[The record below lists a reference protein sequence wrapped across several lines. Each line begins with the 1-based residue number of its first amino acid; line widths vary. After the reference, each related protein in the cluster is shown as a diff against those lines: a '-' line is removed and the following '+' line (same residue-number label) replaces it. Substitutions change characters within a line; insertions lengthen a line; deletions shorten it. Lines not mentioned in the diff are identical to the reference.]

1 MASAASGF
9 LGRGNS
15 GNNSNMRGLVQFIA
29 DLRNARARELEEKRI
44 NKELANIRNSRVHT
58 AALRISGVEVADRTT
73 DGSLSGYHKKK
84 YVCKLLYIYILGWNV
99 DFGHLEAVNLISANK
114 YSEKQIG
121 YLAMTLFLHE
131 QHELLHL
138 VVNSIR
144 KDLTDHNELFNC
156 LALHAIANVGGREM
170 GEALSGEVHRLLIS
184 PTSKAFVKK
193 KAALTLLRLYRK
205 HPDIVQPQWAERIIS
220 LMDDVDMG
228 VALSVTSLVMAL
240 AQDNPD
246 QYKGCY
252 VKAASRMKRILVD
265 QDYAPDYLYYKV
277 PCPWIQVKMLRL
289 LQYFPPSEDTHVRD
303 LIRESLQKILN
314 LALEMPKNVQQN
326 NAQNAVLFEAI
337 NLIIHLDTEQA
348 LMKQISSR
356 LGKFIQSRETN
367 VRYLGLEAM
376 THLAARA
383 ETLDP
388 IKQHQGIIIGSL
400 KDRDISV
407 RRKGLDLLY
416 SMCDQSNAQPIVG
429 ELLQY
434 LQNAD
439 FAIREEMVLKIAIL
453 TEKYATDI
461 QWYVDISLRLIAMAG
476 DHVSDEVW
484 HRVIQIVTNN
494 EELQVYAAQNILQY
508 VKADHCHETL
518 VKIGGYILGEFGHL
532 VAEDK
537 GCSPI
542 EQFMALQGKLQGCSS
557 STRAI
562 ILSCFIK
569 FVNLFPEIKP
579 RLLYV
584 FDAYSHT
591 LDSELQQRA
600 CEYLALA
607 RLPTDDLLRT
617 VCDEMPPFPERESA
631 LLSRLHQKH
640 AGTSDK
646 RTWVVGGK
654 DANADQKEFALA
666 NGGLKRAFSNNNGQM
681 KSSNAPNGSA
691 ANGTNGH
698 SNGSSDLAGLD
709 INAGPTEPKSLAPNM
724 ASAAHLSPDWEVG
737 YNKLLLKAEGVLY
750 EDGQIQ
756 IGVRSEYRGQM
767 ACVILYFSNKAPT
780 SVSSFTTT
788 LDLDA
793 AEKENL
799 GWELK
804 GLPESTINE
813 GSQSQQ
819 MIMFEAKRVFD
830 KSPTIRISYL
840 AGALQALTLKLPV
853 TIHKFMDPAELTAD
867 DFFKRWKQIGSA
879 PREAQRVFGVKGKE
893 GDREFND
900 SFIRKTVDGFR
911 WGILD
916 GVDPNRKNF
925 VGASVLHTGEGGKFG
940 CLMRLEPN
948 YGTQMV
954 RLTIRATDESVPPI
968 MIKLMEERLAVGAST
983 GPEVFEAPTRRDIS
997 DAFSN
1002 VLVE

>member
-1 MASAASGF
+1 
-9 LGRGNS
+9 
-15 GNNSNMRGLVQFIA
+15 
-29 DLRNARARELEEKRI
+29 
-44 NKELANIRNSRVHT
+44 
-58 AALRISGVEVADRTT
+58 
-73 DGSLSGYHKKK
+73 
-84 YVCKLLYIYILGWNV
+84 
-99 DFGHLEAVNLISANK
+99 
-114 YSEKQIG
+114 
-121 YLAMTLFLHE
+121 
-131 QHELLHL
+131 
-138 VVNSIR
+138 
-144 KDLTDHNELFNC
+144 
-156 LALHAIANVGGREM
+156 
-170 GEALSGEVHRLLIS
+170 
-184 PTSKAFVKK
+184 
-193 KAALTLLRLYRK
+193 
-205 HPDIVQPQWAERIIS
+205 
-220 LMDDVDMG
+220 
-228 VALSVTSLVMAL
+228 
-240 AQDNPD
+240 
-246 QYKGCY
+246 
-252 VKAASRMKRILVD
+252 
-265 QDYAPDYLYYKV
+265 
-277 PCPWIQVKMLRL
+277 
-289 LQYFPPSEDTHVRD
+289 
-303 LIRESLQKILN
+303 
-314 LALEMPKNVQQN
+314 MPKNVQQN

-337 NLIIHLDTEQA
+337 NLIIHLDTEQS

-388 IKQHQGIIIGSL
+388 IKQHQMIIIGSL

-416 SMCDQSNAQPIVG
+416 SMCDATNAQPIVG

-476 DHVSDEVW
+476 DHVSEEVW

-532 VAEDK
+532 IAEDK

-542 EQFMALQGKLQGCSS
+542 EQFMALQSKLQGCSS

-562 ILSCFIK
+562 ILSSYIK

-579 RLLYV
+579 RLMYV
-584 FDAYSHT
+584 FEAYSHT

-600 CEYLALA
+600 CEYFALA
-607 RLPTDDLLRT
+607 SLPTDDLLRT
-617 VCDEMPPFPERESA
+617 VCDEMPPFPERQSA

-640 AGTSDK
+640 SNTSDK

-654 DANADQKEFALA
+654 DANANEKDFALSK
-666 NGGLKRAFSNNNGQM
+666 NPGLKRAFS
-681 KSSNAPNGSA
+681 SSNGIPKMNSTTNGTPI
-691 ANGTNGH
+691 NGTNGH
-698 SNGSSDLAGLD
+698 ANGANDLAGID
-709 INAGPTEPKSLAPNM
+709 MNNAGPSEPKTLKPPNM
-724 ASAAHLSPDWEVG
+724 ASAAHLSPDWEAG

-780 SVSSFTTT
+780 AISSFTTT
-788 LDLDA
+788 LDQDES
-793 AEKENL
+793 EKDNL
-799 GWELK
+799 KWEVK
-804 GLPESTINE
+804 GLPESTISE
-813 GSQSQQ
+813 GAQSQQ
-819 MIMFEAKRVFD
+819 MIMFEAKKVFD

-853 TIHKFMDPAELTAD
+853 AIHKFMDPAELSAE
-867 DFFKRWKQIGSA
+867 DFFKRWKQIGGA
-879 PREAQRVFGVKGKE
+879 PREAQSVFGLKGGRDSE
-893 GDREFND
+893 REIND
-900 SFIRKTVDGFR
+900 AFIRKTIDGFR

-916 GVDPNRKNF
+916 GVDPNKKNF

-940 CLMRLEPN
+940 CLLRLEPN
-948 YGTQMV
+948 YATQVRSYLCFFPSLTIVLTGEQMI
-954 RLTIRATDESVPPI
+954 RLTLRGTDDSVPPI
-968 MIKLMEERLAVGAST
+968 LLKLMEERLAAGIST
-983 GPEVFEAPTRRDIS
+983 AHELHEKPSIREMKDI
-997 DAFSN
+997 FGN

>member
-1 MASAASGF
+1 MASSAAAGF
-9 LGRGNS
+9 LNRGNG

-44 NKELANIRNSRVHT
+44 NKELANIRQKFR
-58 AALRISGVEVADRTT
+58 
-73 DGSLSGYHKKK
+73 DGSLTGYHKKK

-131 QHELLHL
+131 EHELLHL

-144 KDLTDHNELFNC
+144 KDLMDHNELFNC
-156 LALHAIANVGGREM
+156 LALHAIANVGSREM

-205 HPDIVQPQWAERIIS
+205 HPDMVQEQWAERIIS
-220 LMDDVDMG
+220 LMDDSDMG

-246 QYKGCY
+246 AYKGAY
-252 VKAASRMKRILVD
+252 IKAAARMKRILVD
-265 QDYAPDYLYYKV
+265 GEFAADYLYYKV
-277 PCPWIQVKMLRL
+277 PCPWIQVKLLRL
-289 LQYFPPSEDTHVRD
+289 LQYFPPSEDTHVRE
-303 LIRESLQKILN
+303 LIRESLQRILN

-388 IKQHQGIIIGSL
+388 IKQHQSIIIGSL

-416 SMCDQSNAQPIVG
+416 SMCDQTNAQPIVG

-453 TEKYATDI
+453 TEKYATDV

-532 VAEDK
+532 IAEDK

-542 EQFMALQGKLQGCSS
+542 EQFIALQTKLQGCSS

-562 ILSCFIK
+562 ILSSFIK
-569 FVNLFPEIKP
+569 FVNLFPEIKS
-579 RLLYV
+579 RLMYV
-584 FDAYSHT
+584 FQAYSHT

-607 RLPTDDLLRT
+607 SLPTDDLLRT
-617 VCDEMPPFPERESA
+617 VCDEMPPFPERQSA

-646 RTWVVGGK
+646 RTWIIGGK
-654 DANADQKEFALA
+654 DANVNEKDFTLA
-666 NGGLKRAFSNNNGQM
+666 RSPGLKRTFSTNGTVS
-681 KSSNAPNGSA
+681 KANSNST
-691 ANGTNGH
+691 NGTNGH
-698 SNGSSDLAGLD
+698 DLMGLD
-709 INAGPTEPKSLAPNM
+709 MTDAGPSEPKTLKAPNL
-724 ASAAHLSPDWEVG
+724 ASAAHLSPDWEIG
-737 YNKLLLKAEGVLY
+737 FNKLLVRAEGILY

-756 IGVRSEYRGQM
+756 IGLRSEYRGQM
-767 ACVILYFSNKAPT
+767 ACIILYFSNKAPT
-780 SVSSFTTT
+780 AVTSFTTT
-788 LDLDA
+788 LDLEVS
-793 AEKENL
+793 EKANL
-799 GWELK
+799 SWEVK
-804 GLPESTINE
+804 SLPESTI
-813 GSQSQQ
+813 SQGAQSSQ
-819 MIMFEAKRVFD
+819 MIMFEAKKVFE

-853 TIHKFMDPAELTAD
+853 TAHKFMDPAELSAE
-867 DFFKRWKQIGSA
+867 DFFKRWKQIGGA
-879 PREAQRVFGVKGKE
+879 PREAQRVFGVKGGKD
-893 GDREFND
+893 GDRD
-900 SFIRKTVDGFR
+900 ITHDFIRKTVEGFR

-916 GVDPNRKNF
+916 NVDPNKKNF
-925 VGASVLHTGEGGKFG
+925 VGASVLHTSEGGKFG
-940 CLMRLEPN
+940 CLLRLEPN
-948 YGTQMV
+948 YATQMV
-954 RLTIRATDESVPPI
+954 RLTIRATDDSVPAVL
-968 MIKLMEERLAVGAST
+968 IKTMEERLLLGIST
-983 GPEVFEAPTRRDIS
+983 APQTYEAPSRQEIS
-997 DAFSN
+997 DSFAN
-1002 VLVE
+1002 VLVK